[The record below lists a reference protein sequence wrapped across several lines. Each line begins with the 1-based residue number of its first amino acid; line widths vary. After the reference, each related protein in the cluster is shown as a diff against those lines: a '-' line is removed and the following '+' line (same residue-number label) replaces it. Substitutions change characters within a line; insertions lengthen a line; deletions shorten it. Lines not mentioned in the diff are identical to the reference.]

1 MSDNYRTVTCVLRQV
16 RDNSIMV
23 DHPRIQGWV
32 SVPRSLLHYTD
43 DRLVEVAEVGKDIT
57 IRVREWKAEEL
68 GLAG

>member
-1 MSDNYRTVTCVLRQV
+1 MSDDYRTVTCILRQV

-23 DHPRIQGWV
+23 ETPTRPGWKSIPRT
-32 SVPRSLLHYTD
+32 LLHYTD